1 MIKPKSHPSQNQRR
15 PATLPVSSEIELMT
29 FLLASLPGKNRNN
42 IKSLLSNHQ
51 VFVDGQMTSQFNFKL
66 KPGHVVQIGGERP
79 TTTHAPVKNDLSIIF
94 EDDDIIVIDKPAGL
108 LTMATENEK
117 SRTAYHALSAYVKNT
132 HPANKIFIVHRLDR
146 ETSGLLLFA
155 KNLHTQ
161 QVLQQNWEEIVT
173 ERTYVAIV
181 EGLVPKDNGTIT
193 SYLHENNALVVY
205 SNQNPKGGKKAV
217 THYKVIRRSK
227 TNSMLEVNLETGRKN
242 QIRVHMQD
250 LGHSIINDKK
260 YGATTN
266 PIGRL
271 GLHAKRLSFTHPIT
285 KKNMQF
291 QSPNPKKFLLLFCK
305 SHQ

>member
-1 MIKPKSHPSQNQRR
+1 MIQPKSRQGQSR
-15 PATLPVSSEIELMT
+15 PATLPVSSEIELLT

-51 VFVDGQMTSQFNFKL
+51 VFVDGKITSQFNFKL

-79 TTTHAPVKNDLSIIF
+79 TTTSTPVHNDLAIVF
-94 EDDDIIVIDKPAGL
+94 EDDDLIVIDKPAGL
-108 LTMATENEK
+108 LTIATENEK
-117 SRTAYHALSAYVKNT
+117 SRTAYHALSAYVKKT

-161 QVLQQNWEEIVT
+161 QLLQQNWEDIVT
-173 ERTYVAIV
+173 ERTYLAIV
-181 EGLVPKDNGTIT
+181 EGLVPKDAGTIT

-205 SNQNPKGGKKAV
+205 SNQNPKGGKKAI
-217 THYKVIRRSK
+217 THYKVIRRST

-285 KKNMQF
+285 QKPMQF
-291 QSPNPKKFLLLFCK
+291 QTRNPKKFLLLFCK

>member
-1 MIKPKSHPSQNQRR
+1 MIQPKSRQNQLR
-15 PATLPVSSEIELMT
+15 PTIIPVNSEIELMT

-51 VFVDGQMTSQFNFKL
+51 VFVDGKMTSQFNFKL
-66 KPGHVVQIGGERP
+66 KPGHVVQIGGKRP
-79 TTTHAPVKNDLSIIF
+79 TASHAPVQNDLSIIF
-94 EDDDIIVIDKPAGL
+94 EDDDLIVIDKPAGL
-108 LTMATENEK
+108 LTIATENEK
-117 SRTAYHALSAYVKNT
+117 SRTAYHALSAYVKSV

-155 KNLHTQ
+155 KNPHTQ

-181 EGLVPKDNGTIT
+181 EGLVPKDAGTIT

-205 SNQNPKGGKKAV
+205 SNQNPKGGKKAI
-217 THYKVIRRSK
+217 THYKVIRRST

-271 GLHAKRLSFTHPIT
+271 GLHAKRLAFTHPIT
-285 KKNMQF
+285 QKTMQF
-291 QSPNPKKFLLLFCK
+291 QTRTPKKFLLLFCK

>member
-1 MIKPKSHPSQNQRR
+1 MIQPKSRQNQSR
-15 PATLPVSSEIELMT
+15 PFTLPVSSEMELMT

-51 VFVDGQMTSQFNFKL
+51 VFVEGKMTSQFNFKL
-66 KPGHVVQIGGERP
+66 KPGHVVQVGGERSS
-79 TTTHAPVKNDLSIIF
+79 TTQTSEVHNDFSIVF
-94 EDDDIIVIDKPAGL
+94 EDDDLIVIDKPAGL
-108 LTMATENEK
+108 LTIATENEK
-117 SRTAYHALSAYVKNT
+117 SRTAYHALSAHVKSV

-155 KNLHTQ
+155 KNQHTQ

-181 EGLVPKDNGTIT
+181 EGLVPKDAGTIT
-193 SYLHENNALVVY
+193 SYLHENKALVVY
-205 SNQNPKGGKKAV
+205 SDQNPKGGKKAI
-217 THYKVIRRSK
+217 THYKVIRRST

-271 GLHAKRLSFTHPIT
+271 GLHAKRLAFTHPVT
-285 KKNMQF
+285 QKPMQF
-291 QSPNPKKFLLLFCK
+291 QTRNPKKFLLLFCK